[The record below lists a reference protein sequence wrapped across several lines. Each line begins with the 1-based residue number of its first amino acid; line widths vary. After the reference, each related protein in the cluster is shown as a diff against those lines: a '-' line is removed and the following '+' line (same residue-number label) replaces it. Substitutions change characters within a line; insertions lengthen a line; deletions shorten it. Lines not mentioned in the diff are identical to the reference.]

1 MGQDI
6 DSGLADAMNLDV
18 NQGAFVSEVSPDS
31 AADKGGIQAGDIITE
46 INNRAV
52 ASFQELRAK
61 VASSGAGAKL
71 ELTVLRKGKREKLN
85 VVLGDATQ
93 NVVVAKEI
101 HPALEGATL
110 TNGKSEQG
118 DNGVVV
124 SGIGPRSP
132 ASRIGLKDGD
142 VIIGINRKKVDNL
155 VQLRTELE
163 EAKGVIALNVKRG
176 ISSLYLVIR

>member
-1 MGQDI
+1 
-6 DSGLADAMNLDV
+6 
-18 NQGAFVSEVSPDS
+18 
-31 AADKGGIQAGDIITE
+31 
-46 INNRAV
+46 R
-52 ASFQELRAK
+52 
-61 VASSGAGAKL
+61 GAGAKL
-71 ELTVLRKGKREKLN
+71 ELTVLRKGERKKIN
-85 VVLGDATQ
+85 VILGDATQ

-118 DNGVVV
+118 DY
-124 SGIGPRSP
+124 GIVISDIISRSP
-132 ASRIGLKDGD
+132 ASRIGLQDGD

-163 EAKGVIALNVKRG
+163 DAEGVIALNVKRG